1 MRYRRGVISEGLLD
15 SMMGETLYL
24 VSVSVTEA
32 DSFKYG
38 SKNILVLRAINEDS
52 CIIAASQSDKIEQV
66 NKRYKK
72 GEKLNVSNVNDVYVT
87 GNGDL
92 YATDNIRH
100 YIVKHSSSDLV
111 VILF

>member
-1 MRYRRGVISEGLLD
+1 MLI
-15 SMMGETLYL
+15 
-24 VSVSVTEA
+24 
-32 DSFKYG
+32 K
-38 SKNILVLRAINEDS
+38 
-52 CIIAASQSDKIEQV
+52 V

-92 YATDNIRH
+92 NATDNIRH

-111 VILF
+111 VILFCNVLTPIGICRTADHIYRCSVRSRISNISTKLKHQMSSESHETDRPCHS